1 MHLLLSS
8 ALSGPQRYLY
18 LLVVF
23 FFKFSFIR
31 TKTRFLVL
39 EQEVRVDAVWA
50 AGLLRQRVVLRLSAR
65 VNKQKKA
72 KKNFRA
78 ARATF

>member
-50 AGLLRQRVVLRLSAR
+50 AGLWRQHVVLRFSASGN
-65 VNKQKKA
+65 NK
-72 KKNFRA
+72 
-78 ARATF
+78 